1 MAQRGCR
8 GKERQAMTQGRTRR
22 TPGTSGAEGPKRPR
36 PKSKP
41 EAILK
46 LSMDDSQFQVV
57 VEAAKAEGES
67 VSEYI
72 YGAAAMR
79 LSQELR
85 LMERFLA
92 GFALSAAEVVR
103 LNQMGEVRK
112 AVSSLRQD
120 LTGLLTEF
128 LDTKHQLH
136 RKHEQEQ
143 LDQVF
148 RPESNRP

>member
-1 MAQRGCR
+1 
-8 GKERQAMTQGRTRR
+8 MTQARSRR
-22 TPGTSGAEGPKRPR
+22 TLGASGAERPKGPQ

-41 EAILK
+41 EAILR

-57 VEAAKAEGES
+57 VDAARAEGES

-92 GFALSAAEVVR
+92 GFSLSAPEVAR

-112 AVSSLRQD
+112 AATSLRQD

-128 LDTKHQLH
+128 LDTKHKLH

-148 RPESNRP
+148 RPDSNRP